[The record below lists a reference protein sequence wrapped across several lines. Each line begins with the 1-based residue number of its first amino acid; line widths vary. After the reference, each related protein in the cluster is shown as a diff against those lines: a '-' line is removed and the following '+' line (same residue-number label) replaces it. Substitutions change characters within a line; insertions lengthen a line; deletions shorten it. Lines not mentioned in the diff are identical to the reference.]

1 MDTFPIDTAD
11 MAFVAVEVVAVLDE
25 KGRQVDDRDGVPRWR
40 VRVLATGSALRKPE
54 VLEVGV
60 ASRAEPRLS
69 AMQPVTFSRL
79 RARSWAQGDR
89 HGISLSADT
98 VNVMQSSNG
107 KVPPAPAPA

>member
-11 MAFVAVEVVAVLDE
+11 MAFVAVEVVPVLDD
-25 KGRQVDDRDGVPRWR
+25 KGRQADDRDGVPKWK
-40 VRVLATGSALRKPE
+40 VRVLAQGSALRKPE

-60 ASRAEPRLS
+60 ASRAEPKLVT
-69 AMQPVTFSRL
+69 MQPVTFTRL

-98 VNVMQSSNG
+98 VNVVSHANG
-107 KVPPAPAPA
+107 KVPPAPQPA